1 MDLME
6 GILWLALN
14 IYFEARNQ
22 PERGQYAVAHVTLN
36 RANQNNMRIKDVVL
50 EPGQF
55 SWVKQRKVKGSTDVV
70 KLHVAEK
77 KAFSKALQI
86 AMSAYVTPDP
96 TDGATHYHASYVR
109 PKWANKLK
117 RKTKIGQ
124 HIFYAVN

>member
-22 PERGQYAVAHVTLN
+22 PVKGQYAVAHVTLN
-36 RANQNNMRIKDVVL
+36 RAAQDNKSIKEVVL

-55 SWVKQRKVKGSTDVV
+55 SWVKNKHRNMRASKIYVG
-70 KLHVAEK
+70 EK
-77 KAFSKALQI
+77 DAFGKAVQI
-86 AMSAYVTPDP
+86 ALSAYVTPDP
-96 TDGATHYHASYVR
+96 TNGATHYHASYVR
-109 PKWANKLK
+109 PKWASKLK

>member
-22 PERGQYAVAHVTLN
+22 PVKGQYAVAHVTLN
-36 RANQNNMRIKDVVL
+36 RAAQDNKSIKEVVL

-55 SWVKQRKVKGSTDVV
+55 SWVKNKHRNMRASKVYVGEKDAFGKAVQ
-70 KLHVAEK
+70 VA
-77 KAFSKALQI
+77 L
-86 AMSAYVTPDP
+86 SAYIIPDP
-96 TDGATHYHASYVR
+96 TNGATHYHASYVR
-109 PKWANKLK
+109 PKWASKLK

>member
-22 PERGQYAVAHVTLN
+22 PVKGQYAIAHVTLN
-36 RANQNNMRIKDVVL
+36 RAAQDNKSIKEVVL

-55 SWVKQRKVKGSTDVV
+55 SWVKNKHRNMRASKIYVG
-70 KLHVAEK
+70 EK
-77 KAFSKALQI
+77 DAFSKAVQVAL
-86 AMSAYVTPDP
+86 SAYVTPDP
-96 TDGATHYHASYVR
+96 TNGATHYHASYVR
-109 PKWANKLK
+109 PKWASKLK
-117 RKTKIGQ
+117 RKTRIGQ

>member
-22 PERGQYAVAHVTLN
+22 PVKGQYAVAHVTLN
-36 RANQNNMRIKDVVL
+36 RAAQDNKSIKEVVL

-55 SWVKQRKVKGSTDVV
+55 SWVKNKHRNMRASKIYVG
-70 KLHVAEK
+70 EK
-77 KAFSKALQI
+77 DAFSKAVQVAL
-86 AMSAYVTPDP
+86 SAYVTPDP
-96 TDGATHYHASYVR
+96 TNGATHYHASYVR
-109 PKWANKLK
+109 PKWASKLK

>member
-22 PERGQYAVAHVTLN
+22 PVKGQYAVAHVTLN
-36 RANQNNMRIKDVVL
+36 RAAQDNKSIKEVVL

-55 SWVKQRKVKGSTDVV
+55 SWVKNKHRNMRASKIYVG
-70 KLHVAEK
+70 EK
-77 KAFSKALQI
+77 DAFSKAVQVAL
-86 AMSAYVTPDP
+86 SAYVTPDP
-96 TDGATHYHASYVR
+96 TNGATHYHASYVR
-109 PKWANKLK
+109 PKWASKLK
-117 RKTKIGQ
+117 RKTRIGQ

>member
-22 PERGQYAVAHVTLN
+22 PVKGQYAVAHVTLN
-36 RANQNNMRIKDVVL
+36 RAAQDNKSIKEVVL

-55 SWVKQRKVKGSTDVV
+55 SWVKNKHRNMRASKIYVGEKDAFGKAVQ
-70 KLHVAEK
+70 VA
-77 KAFSKALQI
+77 L
-86 AMSAYVTPDP
+86 SAYVTPDP
-96 TDGATHYHASYVR
+96 TNGATHYHASYVR
-109 PKWANKLK
+109 PKWASKLK

>member
-22 PERGQYAVAHVTLN
+22 PVKGQYAVAHVTLN
-36 RANQNNMRIKDVVL
+36 RAAQDNKSIKEVVL

-55 SWVKQRKVKGSTDVV
+55 SWVKNKHRNMRASKICVG
-70 KLHVAEK
+70 EK
-77 KAFSKALQI
+77 DAFSKAVQVAL
-86 AMSAYVTPDP
+86 SAYVTPDP
-96 TDGATHYHASYVR
+96 TNGATHYHASYVR
-109 PKWANKLK
+109 PKWASKLK

>member
-22 PERGQYAVAHVTLN
+22 PVKGQYAVAHVTLN
-36 RANQNNMRIKDVVL
+36 RAAQVNKSIKEVVL

-55 SWVKQRKVKGSTDVV
+55 SWVKNKHRNMRASKIYVG
-70 KLHVAEK
+70 EK
-77 KAFSKALQI
+77 DAFSKAVQVAL
-86 AMSAYVTPDP
+86 SAYVTPDP
-96 TDGATHYHASYVR
+96 TNGATHYHASYVR
-109 PKWANKLK
+109 PKWASKLK
-117 RKTKIGQ
+117 RKTRIGQ

>member
-22 PERGQYAVAHVTLN
+22 PVKGQYAVAHVTLN
-36 RANQNNMRIKDVVL
+36 RAAQGNKSIKEVVL

-55 SWVKQRKVKGSTDVV
+55 SWVKNNHRNMRASKIYVG
-70 KLHVAEK
+70 EK
-77 KAFSKALQI
+77 DAFSKAVQI
-86 AMSAYVTPDP
+86 ALSAYVTPDP
-96 TDGATHYHASYVR
+96 TNGATHYHASYVR
-109 PKWANKLK
+109 PKWASKLK

>member
-22 PERGQYAVAHVTLN
+22 PVKGQYAIAHVTLN
-36 RANQNNMRIKDVVL
+36 RAAQDNKSIKEVVL

-55 SWVKQRKVKGSTDVV
+55 SWVKNKHRNMRASKIYVG
-70 KLHVAEK
+70 EK
-77 KAFSKALQI
+77 DAFSKAVQVAL
-86 AMSAYVTPDP
+86 SAYVTPDP
-96 TDGATHYHASYVR
+96 TNGATHYHASYVR
-109 PKWANKLK
+109 PKWASKLK